1 MVSHDRGLRQ
11 RFDRTVGLGDIARME
26 RAA

>member
-1 MVSHDRGLRQ
+1 MVSHDRGLRR
-11 RFDRTVGLGDIARME
+11 RFDRTVALGDIARME